1 MHFVRPFL
9 LRKKEMCFFLSVVG
23 CNLCSSRD
31 IGNILNNADTQLGKL
46 KVLIGYKRTVH
57 LNLKDLFSVL
67 EFELVVQLIQVLIV
81 NRAVGSGIFK
91 FVPNKGIQETDKKIY
106 LVSVLCTILSLMEL
120 FTSKQT

>member
-1 MHFVRPFL
+1 
-9 LRKKEMCFFLSVVG
+9 MCFFLSVVG

-91 FVPNKGIQETDKKIY
+91 FVPNKGIQETDKKYI
-106 LVSVLCTILSLMEL
+106 
-120 FTSKQT
+120 